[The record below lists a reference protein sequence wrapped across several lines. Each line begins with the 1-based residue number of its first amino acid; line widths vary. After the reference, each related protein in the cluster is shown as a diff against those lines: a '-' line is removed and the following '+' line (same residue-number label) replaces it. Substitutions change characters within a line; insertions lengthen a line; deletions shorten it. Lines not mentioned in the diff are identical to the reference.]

1 MSKTSINHKK
11 SAPCQLNFAVFICST
26 SRYNK
31 KKKRKR
37 DLSGDFIQESLKK
50 SGHNVVLKKII
61 ADDKSLIINALENIM
76 NLPTL
81 DAVIFS
87 GGTGINSSDITIE
100 TITPFL
106 EKILPGFGE
115 IFRKLSYDE
124 IGSAAVLSRAIA
136 GVIGEKIIYCIPG
149 SPNAVKIAVERLIL
163 NETAHIVKHIRD
175 R

>member
-1 MSKTSINHKK
+1 LSKTSINHKK

-31 KKKRKR
+31 KTRRKR
-37 DLSGDFIQESLKK
+37 DISGNFIQESLKNA
-50 SGHNVVLKKII
+50 GHMVVLKEII
-61 ADDKSLIINALENIM
+61 ADNKSLIINALEKMM
-76 NLPTL
+76 NLPTI

-100 TITPFL
+100 TIAPFL
-106 EKILPGFGE
+106 EKTLPGFGE
-115 IFRKLSYDE
+115 IFRKLSFDE

-136 GVIGEKIIYCIPG
+136 GVLGKKIIYCIPG
-149 SPNAVKIAVERLIL
+149 SPNAAKIAVEKLIL